1 MNIETLFFDELDDSV
16 ETRQKRSALVESLF
30 ERMPVGMA
38 IIDREYIM
46 RRYNAAWL
54 AFVDRYAP
62 FLPVQIQPG
71 VSLLQL
77 FPGQEQGLLALL
89 DRALAGETVRRD
101 ELELEWKGVV
111 SYWDVVLSP
120 MAHNDEVYGVLL
132 VAADASDRVFAYRML
147 ENANQQLEQ
156 RVETRTRELTTL
168 LKASTNITSTQEL
181 EPLLNTI
188 LDEVR
193 NVIEYSGAAIYILH
207 DAESLDLLIYRG
219 PIPQKAL
226 RSNLSLERDRAHAEV
241 IKTAAPV
248 IIPDVQA
255 NTPLAKAYRAS
266 AGDNVGYVTAWMGVP
281 LIVRERVIGIL
292 AFDSS
297 EPNPYAAHEATLAT
311 TFANQAAIAIE
322 NSRLRSSAEQAAV
335 AAERSRIARE
345 LHDAVTQTL
354 FAASLIAEVVPKLWE
369 RNPNEGRRRLAE
381 LRQLTR
387 GALAEMRTLLLELR
401 PSTLAEVELSDLVRQ
416 LGEALAGRAR
426 IPVDVTV
433 SGQMTL
439 PTDVKIALYRVA
451 QETLNNIF
459 KHAEASEVQMRL
471 DYTDNRVCLSILDN
485 GRGFDPLRVT
495 PQSLGLKFMQE
506 RLAGIGGSLDIIS
519 QPGQGTRICAMWQQ
533 AEE

>member
-1 MNIETLFFDELDDSV
+1 MNIDALFFDEADESLES
-16 ETRQKRSALVESLF
+16 RQQRSALIEVLF
-30 ERMPVGMA
+30 ERVPVGMA
-38 IIDREYIM
+38 IIDRQYDM

-71 VSLLQL
+71 VNLMRL
-77 FPGQEQGLLALL
+77 FPGQEQRLMALV
-89 DRALAGETVRRD
+89 DKAFAGETVRRD
-101 ELELEWKGVV
+101 EIELEWNGVV
-111 SYWDVVLSP
+111 SYWDIVLSP
-120 MAHNDEVYGVLL
+120 MLHDGEAYGVLL

-168 LKASTNITSTQEL
+168 LKASTNITSMHEL

-193 NVIEYSGAAIYILH
+193 NVIAYSGASIYILH
-207 DAESLDLLIYRG
+207 DAETLDLLIYRG
-219 PIPQKAL
+219 PIPQNAL
-226 RSNLSLERDRAHAEV
+226 RTDWSLTADRAHAEV
-241 IKTAAPV
+241 IRTAAPV
-248 IIPDVQA
+248 IIHDVQA
-255 NTPLAKAYRAS
+255 NTPLARAYRAS
-266 AGDNVGYVTAWMGVP
+266 AGENVGYLTAWLGVP

-297 EPNPYAAHEATLAT
+297 EPNPYSAHEANLAT

-322 NSRLRSSAEQAAV
+322 NARLRASAAQAAV
-335 AAERSRIARE
+335 AAERNRIARE

-369 RNPNEGRRRLAE
+369 RNPPEGQRRLAE

-401 PSTLAEVELSDLVRQ
+401 PAALADVDLSELVRQ

-433 SGQMTL
+433 NDHMQL

-451 QETLNNIF
+451 QEALNNIF
-459 KHAEASEVQMRL
+459 KHAEATNVQIRL
-471 DYTDNRVCLSILDN
+471 DYGDSQVCLSILDD
-485 GRGFDPLRVT
+485 GRGFDPARVT
-495 PQSLGLKFMQE
+495 PQNLGLKFMQE
-506 RLAGIGGSLDIIS
+506 RLAGIGGTLDITS
-519 QPGQGTRICAMWQQ
+519 QPGQGTRICAAWQKY
-533 AEE
+533 ED